1 MTFNSTSS
9 LLCQSVIKSDK
20 VLIVDDMEEVRW
32 ALSNVVRQS
41 GFTPIL
47 AENGASAL
55 RLTECEA
62 PDVVLLD
69 VGLPDMNGFDVLD
82 RLRKM
87 HQSVPVIMVTGN
99 GNIEDAKQALRASAF
114 DYVAKPFLNTD
125 IVNILKRALEK
136 RSKLTFK
143 STPVSPVSA
152 ESGLLESMGFS
163 NSIQQIV
170 KSKTKVSATNFA
182 VLVIGETG
190 TGKELVSRA
199 IHDESGRS
207 SKPFIAV
214 DCGAIPE
221 SLIESELFGHEK
233 GSFTGATGVKI
244 GAFEAA
250 AGGTIFLDEIGNL
263 PYSVQ
268 GKLLRVLETRR
279 VRRVG
284 CTQERPVDFRVVAA
298 TNNDLKHADPQHFR
312 LDLYHRLAEFTILIP
327 PLRDRRE
334 DLAYLVNR
342 FLKLAN
348 LELSNRCDGAYA

>member
-1 MTFNSTSS
+1 MTFNSPSS

-82 RLRKM
+82 RLRIM

-99 GNIEDAKQALRASAF
+99 GNIEDAKQALRANAF

-143 STPVSPVSA
+143 SAPVSSA
-152 ESGLLESMGFS
+152 
-163 NSIQQIV
+163 
-170 KSKTKVSATNFA
+170 SA
-182 VLVIGETG
+182 
-190 TGKELVSRA
+190 
-199 IHDESGRS
+199 
-207 SKPFIAV
+207 
-214 DCGAIPE
+214 
-221 SLIESELFGHEK
+221 
-233 GSFTGATGVKI
+233 
-244 GAFEAA
+244 
-250 AGGTIFLDEIGNL
+250 
-263 PYSVQ
+263 
-268 GKLLRVLETRR
+268 
-279 VRRVG
+279 
-284 CTQERPVDFRVVAA
+284 
-298 TNNDLKHADPQHFR
+298 
-312 LDLYHRLAEFTILIP
+312 
-327 PLRDRRE
+327 
-334 DLAYLVNR
+334 
-342 FLKLAN
+342 
-348 LELSNRCDGAYA
+348 